1 MRKARGKSPGS
12 LTIFVPSLASREV
25 SEDCRV
31 ANVVSLFKGSRDN
44 KMVSLTSVGGKLLT
58 RIPRD
63 RIHPNIE
70 EDGQNKDSR
79 QCGFI
84 RSRLRLTNLT
94 TLFYK
99 RR

>member
-1 MRKARGKSPGS
+1 MRKARGKSAGS

-31 ANVVSLFKGSRDN
+31 ANVVPLFKGSRDN

-70 EDGQNKDSR
+70 EDGRNNR

-84 RSRLRLTNLT
+84 RSRLRLTNF
-94 TLFYK
+94 TLFL
-99 RR
+99 